1 MSNVIKIKSSA
12 GKLNLKIK
20 NDFIAGPEEEN
31 ETDSFQKQIQAS
43 FEEGMNEGYNAA
55 HLEMENEFNEKLLSK
70 YGYFDGMLQNI
81 NTALNDF
88 ENSFQHIVFETAITI
103 AEKIIQREIH
113 KESIINE
120 VLSSSIKKVIGA
132 SSIVVKINP
141 DDVEW
146 IKKMDNSFIKE
157 EILNGVKFVED
168 DKIEK
173 GGCIV
178 ESEIGNVDS
187 RISTQLNEIRKY
199 LQASVEKD

>member
-1 MSNVIKIKSSA
+1 MSNVIKIKSTA
-12 GKLNLKIK
+12 GKLNLKVK
-20 NDFIAGPEEEN
+20 NDFVAGPEEEN
-31 ETDSFQKQIQAS
+31 EVDTYQKQLQAS

-55 HLEMENEFNEKLLSK
+55 HLEMENEFNEKLLGK
-70 YGYFDGMLQNI
+70 YSYFDGMLQNI
-81 NTALNDF
+81 NVALNEF
-88 ENSFQHIVFETAITI
+88 ENSFEHIVFDTAIAI
-103 AEKIIQREIH
+103 AEKIIQRQIQ

-120 VLSSSIKKVIGA
+120 VLSDSVKKVIGA

-146 IKKMDNSFIKE
+146 IKQMDNSFIKE
-157 EILNGVKFVED
+157 ELLNGVKFVED

-173 GGCIV
+173 GGCVV

-187 RISTQLNEIRKY
+187 RISTQINEIRKY

>member
-1 MSNVIKIKSSA
+1 MSNVIKIKSPA

-31 ETDSFQKQIQAS
+31 ETDSFQKQLQAS

-55 HLEMENEFNEKLLSK
+55 HLELENEYNEKLLSK

-81 NTALNDF
+81 NTALNEF
-88 ENSFQHIVFETAITI
+88 EASFEQIVFETAIAI
-103 AEKIIQREIH
+103 AEKITQRQIQ

-120 VLSSSIKKVIGA
+120 VLSSSVKKVIGA

-157 EILNGVKFVED
+157 ELLNGVKFVED

>member
-1 MSNVIKIKSSA
+1 MSNVIKIKSPA

-31 ETDSFQKQIQAS
+31 ETDSFQKQLQAS

-55 HLEMENEFNEKLLSK
+55 HLELENEYNEKLLSK
-70 YGYFDGMLQNI
+70 YSYFDGMLQNI
-81 NTALNDF
+81 NTALNEF
-88 ENSFQHIVFETAITI
+88 EASFEQIVFETAIAI
-103 AEKIIQREIH
+103 AEKITQRQIQ

-120 VLSSSIKKVIGA
+120 VLSSSVKKVIGA

-157 EILNGVKFVED
+157 ELLNGVKFVED